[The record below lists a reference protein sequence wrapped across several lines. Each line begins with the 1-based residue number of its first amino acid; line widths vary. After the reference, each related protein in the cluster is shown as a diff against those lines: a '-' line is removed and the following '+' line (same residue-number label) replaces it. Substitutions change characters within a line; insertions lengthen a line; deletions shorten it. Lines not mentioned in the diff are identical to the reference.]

1 MTLKITR
8 FLTDAFNK
16 QAKISH
22 FSSKIQVG
30 VPDKISMTY
39 LSRIKSQF
47 GELFLEDANYIIM
60 TKLGADEAG
69 FDKAAKKFVDVIATV
84 LDTEVSKSEVKTL
97 DLSEDTNSGEDSDDE
112 GKEEA
117 VAPSSVILLV
127 KVTTK

>member
-22 FSSKIQVG
+22 FASKIQVG
-30 VPDKISMTY
+30 IPDKISMTY

-60 TKLGADEAG
+60 TKLSTAESG

-84 LDTEVSKSEVKTL
+84 LDTEVAKNEVKTL
-97 DLSEDTNSGEDSDDE
+97 DLSEDAKSGADSDE
-112 GKEEA
+112 GGEEVA
-117 VAPSSVILLV
+117 APSSVILLV

>member
-1 MTLKITR
+1 M
-8 FLTDAFNK
+8 
-16 QAKISH
+16 
-22 FSSKIQVG
+22 
-30 VPDKISMTY
+30 
-39 LSRIKSQF
+39 
-47 GELFLEDANYIIM
+47 EDANYVIM

-97 DLSEDTNSGEDSDDE
+97 DLSEDANSGEDSDDE

-117 VAPSSVILLV
+117 AAPSSVILLV